1 MIQSQEGESRGMH
14 VCVVYHW
21 VMVDILLIW
30 KFITYEHAQS
40 ILSACHLSS
49 LSARQISTSRY
60 HSSLG
65 EGAGTIYAGTQ
76 TSITHKYVFTDV
88 LHLPKSART
97 LSQGVGI
104 CTTSF
109 GSVSVTFSRMSKVTG
124 VILYVGQ
131 FYIFVIS
138 ATQRA

>member
-1 MIQSQEGESRGMH
+1 MVCMCVWWWSRL
-14 VCVVYHW
+14 YHW

-30 KFITYEHAQS
+30 KFVTYEHAQS
-40 ILSACHLSS
+40 ILSAYHLSS

-65 EGAGTIYAGTQ
+65 EGAGTQ
-76 TSITHKYVFTDV
+76 TSITHKCMFLRMCSTYPSQP
-88 LHLPKSART
+88 LPRT
-97 LSQGVGI
+97 FKLSQGVGI

-109 GSVSVTFSRMSKVTG
+109 GSVSVTFSRMSKVIG
-124 VILYVGQ
+124 VILYAGQ